1 MLLRVEQLTGKL
13 MRISGKDK
21 IVFAIGILLIIISA
35 VNIFLVLKSRHSIN
49 IFKQSKYRDCPP
61 APETCRLRLTKDILQ
76 RSLELGKQYLLHS
89 QKPDGSFIYMYNW
102 ANKKTSK
109 KHSQVRQAG
118 ALWGLSLIY
127 QNSPDVEVAGA
138 LKNGMDFFE
147 RNSKQSVDGKK
158 WITFPKDLSGKTG
171 TVALYTLS
179 LIDTLRRPEFLDAN
193 FRESLESNLDNY
205 LSFLVSLRT
214 EDGLFHKSYTY
225 DKGNGFGSSPSPYF
239 DGETLLAL
247 IKAAKYLG
255 KRELIPIIL
264 ESADAMYLSHV
275 EKALRI
281 DPDSNKT
288 KGFFQWGIM
297 SFFELATSE
306 WKDTIKYGDKTIDLA
321 NWMIDVHCT
330 LSRRKNTAYAY
341 EGIILAR
348 ELANRNNDIFH
359 ANKFACVTDKGLS
372 RLTSWQAGGPIP
384 NNYLRNRRYS
394 MDQLAIGG
402 VMNSKK
408 GKTLRVDVTQHQMH
422 AVILALRYIYNDSLN
437 RNHTLNQIN
446 KNVPGNLR

>member
-1 MLLRVEQLTGKL
+1 

-61 APETCRLRLTKDILQ
+61 APETCRKMLTESILK
-76 RSLELGKQYLLHS
+76 RSLTLGKRYLLNS
-89 QKPDGSFIYMYNW
+89 QNPDGSFTYMYNW
-102 ANKKTSK
+102 IKKRTK
-109 KHSQVRQAG
+109 NEHSQVRQAG

-127 QNSPDVEVAGA
+127 HNNPDAELAGA
-138 LKNGMDFFE
+138 LQKGIKFFE
-147 RNSKQSVDGKK
+147 KNSKQSTDGKK
-158 WITFPKDLSGKTG
+158 WITFPEDLSGKTG

-214 EDGLFHKSYTY
+214 EDGLFYKSYTY
-225 DKGNGFGSSPSPYF
+225 DKGKGFGSSPSPYF

-247 IKAAKYLG
+247 TKAAKYLD

-264 ESADAMYLSHV
+264 ESADAMYFAHV

-297 SFFELATSE
+297 SFFELATSD
-306 WKDTIKYGDKTIDLA
+306 WKDTKKYGDKAIDLA
-321 NWMIDVHCT
+321 EWMIDVHCT
-330 LSRRKNTAYAY
+330 LSRKKNTAYAY
-341 EGIILAR
+341 EGIVLSR
-348 ELANRNNDIFH
+348 ELAHRSNDTFH
-359 ANKFACVTDKGLS
+359 SNKFACVTDMGLS
-372 RLTSWQAGGPIP
+372 RLTSWQVGGPMQ
-384 NNYLRNRRYS
+384 NDYLRNRHYS
-394 MDQLAIGG
+394 MDKRAMGG
-402 VMNSKK
+402 VMNSKRDK
-408 GKTLRVDVTQHQMH
+408 KLRIDVTQHQMH
-422 AVILALRYIYNDSLN
+422 AVILALRYIYRPDHNLDLN
-437 RNHTLNQIN
+437 RNHNP
-446 KNVPGNLR
+446 KNSID